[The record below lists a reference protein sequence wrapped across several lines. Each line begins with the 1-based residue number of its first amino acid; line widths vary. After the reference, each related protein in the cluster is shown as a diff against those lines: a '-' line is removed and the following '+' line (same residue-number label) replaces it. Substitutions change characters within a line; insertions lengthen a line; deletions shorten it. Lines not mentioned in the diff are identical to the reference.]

1 MGPVPIRPQLT
12 GRLLAALSALLLLTA
27 CSQTETTRP
36 APSRAPAPA
45 PSTTSTTEPAPELPQ
60 PPVYEPVAGEPVPE
74 VKSLA
79 ANLLQTIG
87 TYPIGGGTVEEAVQR
102 LDGSVDLSVVQAAL
116 PLLDPAAASSTEII
130 YPQLGGLTDSDAS
143 VMVVY
148 RQRLAADTDEREVT
162 RTADVRLTR
171 TPQGWTVS
179 AIASTG
185 GGPPPNQNPRSPV
198 AEAVL
203 TTDAIDL
210 PDSARWDIEAGRID
224 DRVLWLLS
232 RLAEE
237 HTLGVTV
244 LATGHPEHV
253 FGTSSIS
260 NHTVGRGVDVWSVD
274 GQPVI
279 AQRAVGSPLRALV
292 QQLVDSRAT
301 TELGSPW
308 DLDGVGR
315 GASFTNT
322 VHQDHLHLAFDG

>member
-1 MGPVPIRPQLT
+1 MGPVPIRRQLT
-12 GRLLAALSALLLLTA
+12 GRLLAAFSALLLLTA
-27 CSQTETTRP
+27 CSQTEGTRP

-45 PSTTSTTEPAPELPQ
+45 PSTTSATAPAPELPQ
-60 PPVYEPVAGEPVPE
+60 PAVYEPVAGEPVPE

-79 ANLLQTIG
+79 ADLVQTIG
-87 TYPIGGGTVEEAVQR
+87 TYPIGGGTAEEAAQR
-102 LDGSVDLSVVQAAL
+102 LGGSLNPSLQQAAM

-130 YPQLGGLTDSDAS
+130 YPQLGGLTDAEAS

-148 RQRLAADTDEREVT
+148 RQRLATDTDEREVT

-171 TPQGWTVS
+171 TPDGWAAT
-179 AIASTG
+179 AIASIG
-185 GGPPPNQNPRSPV
+185 GDPPPKPPALSAAAR
-198 AEAVL
+198 AVL
-203 TTDAIDL
+203 AAEAIDL

-224 DRVLWLLS
+224 DRVLQLLS

-253 FGTSSIS
+253 FGTASIS
-260 NHTVGRGVDVWSVD
+260 NHTVGRAVDVWSVD

-279 AQRAVGSPLRALV
+279 AQRDAGGPLHALV
-292 QQLVDSRAT
+292 QQLVDSTAT